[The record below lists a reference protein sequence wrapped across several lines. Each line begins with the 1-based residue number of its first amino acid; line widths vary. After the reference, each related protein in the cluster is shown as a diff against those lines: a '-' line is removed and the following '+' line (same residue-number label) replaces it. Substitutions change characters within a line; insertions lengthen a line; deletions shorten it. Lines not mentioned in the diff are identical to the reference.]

1 MGWHESSNYVG
12 PFVRSMLG
20 VILVAYREFEE
31 RIPLVSEA
39 KLTKTEREEAA
50 LRDPFGKV
58 TKRHSSQA
66 CPDIS
71 TTTIKRALANLLAN
85 GKAEKTEASTLPANP

>member
-1 MGWHESSNYVG
+1 MGWHESNNYVG

-20 VILVAYREFEE
+20 VILATYREFEE

-39 KLTKTEREEAA
+39 KLSKTERIEAV
-50 LRDPFGKV
+50 LRNSFGKV
-58 TKRHSSQA
+58 TKRCISQA

-71 TTTIKRALANLLAN
+71 TTIERALANLLAN
-85 GKAEKTEASTLPANP
+85 GKAEKTEAPALPTNP

>member
-1 MGWHESSNYVG
+1 
-12 PFVRSMLG
+12 MLNA
-20 VILVAYREFEE
+20 ILAAYREFEE

-39 KLTKTEREEAA
+39 KLIKTEREEAA
-50 LRDPFGKV
+50 LRDSLGKV

-85 GKAEKTEASTLPANP
+85 GKAEKTEAPALPTNP

>member
-20 VILVAYREFEE
+20 VILATYREFEE
-31 RIPLVSEA
+31 RIPPVSET
-39 KLTKTEREEAA
+39 KLIKTEREEAA
-50 LRDPFGKV
+50 LRDSFGKV

-71 TTTIKRALANLLAN
+71 TTIERALANLLAN
-85 GKAEKTEASTLPANP
+85 GKAEKTEAPALPTNP